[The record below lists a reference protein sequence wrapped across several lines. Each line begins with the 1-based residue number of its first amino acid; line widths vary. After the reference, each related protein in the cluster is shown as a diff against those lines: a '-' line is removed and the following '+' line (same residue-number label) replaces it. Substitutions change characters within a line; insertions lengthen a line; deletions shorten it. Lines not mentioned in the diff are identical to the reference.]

1 MSGRTHLDVFFRRFS
16 VDSVEGFEELLE
28 EDVLAR
34 ALVIRRQVVLHRFA
48 HIPVQLHDDFFGELS
63 HLSCVVLTRC
73 RAELHHVVERQSFR
87 FVLTT
92 TTTTTTRS
100 SMTQS
105 DRVVFLES
113 DVTRTRVAVRVVCRG
128 GRRVRID

>member
-16 VDSVEGFEELLE
+16 VDSVERFEELLK

-34 ALVIRRQVVLHRFA
+34 ALVIRRQVVFHRFA
-48 HIPVQLHDDFFGELS
+48 HIPVQLHDDLFCELS
-63 HLSCVVLTRC
+63 HLSRVVLTCC

-92 TTTTTTRS
+92 TTTTRS

-105 DRVVFLES
+105 DRVVFSES